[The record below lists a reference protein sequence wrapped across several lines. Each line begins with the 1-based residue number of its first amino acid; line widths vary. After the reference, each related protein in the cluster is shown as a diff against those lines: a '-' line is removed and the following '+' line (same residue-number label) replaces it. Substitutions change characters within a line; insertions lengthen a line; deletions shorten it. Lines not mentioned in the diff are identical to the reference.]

1 MSDLIKRDDALDI
14 LCKSCGISEDVE
26 KCRKTSADGW
36 CKEYCELKNMPSVEA
51 IPVEFIKDLHK
62 EAIAYRDRLNPV
74 WQNRSWNRADEQA
87 IGINSVLQVWDDRHG

>member
-14 LCKSCGISEDVE
+14 LCKSCGISEDIE

-51 IPVEFIKDLHK
+51 IPVEWVRKYLKKRPFALAYGMVENWALGK
-62 EAIAYRDRLNPV
+62 E
-74 WQNRSWNRADEQA
+74 E
-87 IGINSVLQVWDDRHG
+87 